1 MNLVCVCGVDYRR
14 TVCSGF
20 SIQANWPKP
29 CYIACYCQTVA
40 AAVAPTY
47 GLCAKYAF
55 GHFGKCCLIYSVHCV
70 QLPAISREFYSFTL
84 SLSLS
89 HSNSCILHSSP
100 VLVCDGFWCKK
111 LIYCYNTESYDHSFH
126 VNMDSLQVGYQNDCV
141 FCLVSIFEMN
151 GNVGRDKVEPKP
163 VFARRI
169 KK

>member
-1 MNLVCVCGVDYRR
+1 MIFKYLSVCTHESGVCVCGVDYRR

-70 QLPAISREFYSFTL
+70 QLPAISRVIL
-84 SLSLS
+84 LIHSLS
-89 HSNSCILHSSP
+89 IP
-100 VLVCDGFWCKK
+100 V
-111 LIYCYNTESYDHSFH
+111 
-126 VNMDSLQVGYQNDCV
+126 SLQLMH
-141 FCLVSIFEMN
+141 FSFFSSVS
-151 GNVGRDKVEPKP
+151 V
-163 VFARRI
+163 
-169 KK
+169 